1 MSAIPAQR
9 PGGCALNSGGT
20 AFRRQGHGP
29 ARVLLLHAL
38 TGSPDAADRPG
49 VKGWWGPLFASGAPL
64 AAEACTVW
72 TPNLLGSCYGAAPA
86 EAPTARDQAAALA
99 AWIAS
104 DNLRFDL
111 LLGGSLGGMVALELA
126 VLAPDRFRAVGV
138 IGCGGRSDAWVRG
151 QVHAER
157 RVLESALPDRE
168 AIALAR
174 RFAMLS
180 FRAPRG
186 LDARFAD
193 GDIEGWLDHHG
204 SALAAR
210 FTRASYHGLLGAMAT
225 HDLGH
230 GRGGLVPALKLLRGP
245 LHVLGIDTDAL
256 FAPPLLRELAEAA
269 RRAGRLGSL
278 RWLRSPHGHDAFLL
292 EWGQVAAWLD
302 YLLAF
307 PPRPEAP

>member
-1 MSAIPAQR
+1 MSAPPAQPSADR
-9 PGGCALNSGGT
+9 VRTSGGT
-20 AFRRQGHGP
+20 AFRRHGHGP

-49 VKGWWGPLFASGAPL
+49 VKGWWSPLFASGAPL

-72 TPNLLGSCYGAAPA
+72 TPNLLGSCYGAAA
-86 EAPTARDQAAALA
+86 AAPTVRDQAAAIA
-99 AWIAS
+99 AWIAT
-104 DNLRFDL
+104 DDLRFDL

-126 VLAPDRFRAVGV
+126 VQAADRFRSVGV

-180 FRAPRG
+180 FRAPKG
-186 LDARFAD
+186 LDARFAG
-193 GDIEGWLDHHG
+193 GDIEAWLDHHG

-210 FTRASYHGLLGAMAT
+210 FTRASYHALLGAMAS
-225 HDLGH
+225 HDLGR
-230 GRGGLVPALKLLRGP
+230 GRGGLVPALQGLRGP
-245 LHVLGIDTDAL
+245 LHVLGIDSDSLFSPAL
-256 FAPPLLRELAEAA
+256 IRELAEAA
-269 RRAGRLGSL
+269 RRAGRFGSL

-292 EWGQVAAWLD
+292 EWAKVAAWLD

-307 PPRPEAP
+307 PPHPEVP